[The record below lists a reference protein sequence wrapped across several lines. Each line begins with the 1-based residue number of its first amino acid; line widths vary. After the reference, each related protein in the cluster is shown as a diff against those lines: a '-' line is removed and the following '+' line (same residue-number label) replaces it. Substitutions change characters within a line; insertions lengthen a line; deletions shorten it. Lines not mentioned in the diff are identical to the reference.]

1 MQLLW
6 NKNDFDEKGIDKSY
20 GNLYGCL
27 NFYEGYVIR
36 RGSKEAEGVKGSKN
50 LPGEKRKIP
59 RNVLNE
65 WKWGYLMVAPTIMG
79 LIILNI
85 IPIIQTVYL
94 SFFKSGAFG
103 RGNIFVGLKNYK
115 IMLSDI
121 QTWYAVRN
129 TLVYTCLTVPAAIAI
144 ALVIAVV
151 LNRQIRGK
159 GIYRTI
165 YFVPMVA
172 APAAVT
178 MVWRWLYNYQF
189 GLINHILVNLGL
201 AKVKWTESPGIA
213 LFSIAVIGIWSS
225 IGYCMVILLA
235 GLQEIPGDFYEASD
249 IDGATAIKQFFNITL
264 PLVSPTLFFVAV
276 TSIITA
282 MQVFDVIFMMIDVSN
297 PAYNRTVSLVY
308 LFYNNSFKYSN
319 KGYGSS
325 IVVLLL
331 AIIMIITIIQ
341 MKVQKKWVN
350 YM

>member
-1 MQLLW
+1 MAVM
-6 NKNDFDEKGIDKSY
+6 KDPAG
-20 GNLYGCL
+20 
-27 NFYEGYVIR
+27 
-36 RGSKEAEGVKGSKN
+36 
-50 LPGEKRKIP
+50 KRKIP

-65 WKWGYLMVAPTIMG
+65 WKWAYIMVAPTIIG
-79 LIILNI
+79 LFILNI
-85 IPIIQTVYL
+85 IPILQTVYL

-103 RGNIFVGLKNYK
+103 KGNIFIGFQNYRD
-115 IMLSDI
+115 MFSDI

-129 TLVYTCLTVPAAIAI
+129 TLAYTCLVVPFTIAI
-144 ALVIAVV
+144 ALLAAVV
-151 LNRQIRGK
+151 LNMKIRGK

-189 GLINHILVNLGL
+189 GFLNHILYNLGL
-201 AKVKWTESPGIA
+201 GKVKWTEGPEIA
-213 LFSIAVIGIWSS
+213 LISIAVIGIWST

-249 IDGATAIKQFFNITL
+249 IDGASNVNQFLHITL

-276 TSIITA
+276 TSVISS
-282 MQVFDVIFMMIDVSN
+282 MQVFDVIFMMIDVAN

-319 KGYGSS
+319 KGYGSA

-331 AIIMIITIIQ
+331 VIIMIITVLQ
-341 MKVQKKWVN
+341 MKAQKKWVS